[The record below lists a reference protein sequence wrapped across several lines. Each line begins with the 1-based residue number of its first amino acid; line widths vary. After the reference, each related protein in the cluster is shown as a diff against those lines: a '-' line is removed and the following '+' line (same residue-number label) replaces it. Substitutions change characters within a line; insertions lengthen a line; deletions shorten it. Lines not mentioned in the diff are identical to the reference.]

1 MNWYWVFLC
10 EAYEGRISKSI
21 LGRNEVSLLFSDNLY
36 ALEIFN
42 PDELAMTSQRF
53 LF

>member
-1 MNWYWVFLC
+1 MNWYWDLLC

-21 LGRNEVSLLFSDNLY
+21 LGRNKVSLLFTDNLY
-36 ALEIFN
+36 ALEISN
-42 PDELAMTSQRF
+42 PGDLAMTSQRF